1 MKNQKKK
8 KGGMFKNDGYELP
21 IEIVIRRL
29 GFKNSK
35 NLIYYSEFNDYDYNH
50 HISKIIHEIKP
61 YAIYFIDGNPFIL
74 FFDNLSMKFP
84 LKLSVNKFGML
95 KFLLLC
101 FVMIK
106 QLKYIMDF
114 L

>member
-1 MKNQKKK
+1 MK
-8 KGGMFKNDGYELP
+8 GYELP

-35 NLIYYSEFNDYDYNH
+35 NLIYYSEFNDSDYNH
-50 HISKIIHEIKP
+50 HISKIVHEIKP
-61 YAIYFIDGNPFIL
+61 YAIYFIYGNPFIL
-74 FFDNLSMKFP
+74 FLTIFSMKFP
-84 LKLSVNKFGML
+84 SELSVNKFGML

-106 QLKYIMDF
+106 QLKFIMDF